1 MRSDKRLSKLDKI
14 DNNLERVVAKLKQRK
29 VNIEVEPLVDM
40 RAVRQWS
47 QRCVE
52 PLRVFCEKVL
62 GELYMHF
69 TPRSVN
75 ELLNE
80 VVQRGLRLE
89 IALALASQFDPLL
102 SNDTLL
108 RRYIDEDFVDW
119 DCLTSIIN
127 GFGYRFGVDELRNLL
142 SQPVV
147 ESPKRGRFS
156 LPRSL
161 GLSGIVKGLKRQ

>member
-14 DNNLERVVAKLKQRK
+14 DNNLERVVTKLKQRK
-29 VNIEVEPLVDM
+29 VNIEVKPLVDQKPIK
-40 RAVRQWS
+40 QWS
-47 QRCVE
+47 QRCVGQ
-52 PLRVFCEKVL
+52 LRQFCEKVL
-62 GELYMHF
+62 GELYTHY

-89 IALALASQFDPLL
+89 IALALASQFDPTLG
-102 SNDTLL
+102 NDALL
-108 RRYIDEDFVDW
+108 RRYIEEGFVDW
-119 DCLTSIIN
+119 DYLTSIIN
-127 GFGYRFGVDELRNLL
+127 SFGYRFGVDELRNLL

-147 ESPKRGRFS
+147 EVPKKGRFS

-161 GLSGIVKGLKRQ
+161 GFSGIVRGFKK

>member
-1 MRSDKRLSKLDKI
+1 MRGDKRLDRLDKI
-14 DNNLERVVAKLKQRK
+14 DNNLPKVIAKLKQRK
-29 VNIEVEPLVDM
+29 VNIEVKPLVDYKLIK
-40 RAVRQWS
+40 QWGG
-47 QRCVE
+47 RCVE
-52 PLRVFCEKVL
+52 QLRQFCEKVL
-62 GELYMHF
+62 TDLYTHY

-108 RRYIDEDFVDW
+108 RRYIEEGFVDW
-119 DCLTSIIN
+119 DYLVSVIN
-127 GFGYRFGVDELRNLL
+127 GFGYRFGVDELRSLL
-142 SQPVV
+142 TQPVV
-147 ESPKRGRFS
+147 EVPRRRFS

-161 GLSGIVKGLKRQ
+161 GLSGIVKGLKK

>member
-14 DNNLERVVAKLKQRK
+14 DNNLPKIVAKLKQRK
-29 VNIEVEPLVDM
+29 VNIEVESLVDVK
-40 RAVRQWS
+40 AVRQWS
-47 QRCVE
+47 QRCIE
-52 PLRVFCEKVL
+52 PLRAFCEKVL
-62 GELYMHF
+62 TDLYTHY
-69 TPRSVN
+69 TPVSVN
-75 ELLNE
+75 NLLNE

-89 IALALASQFDPLL
+89 VALALASQFDPLL

-108 RRYIDEDFVDW
+108 RRYVEEGFVDW
-119 DCLTSIIN
+119 DYLVSVIN

-147 ESPKRGRFS
+147 EVPRRRFS

-161 GLSGIVKGLKRQ
+161 GLSIAKGLKK

>member
-1 MRSDKRLSKLDKI
+1 MRSDKKLSKLDKI
-14 DNNLERVVAKLKQRK
+14 DNNLERVVARLKQRK
-29 VNIEVEPLVDM
+29 VNIEVKPLVDM

-52 PLRVFCEKVL
+52 QLRQFCEKVL
-62 GELYMHF
+62 TDLYTHY

-80 VVQRGLRLE
+80 VVSRGLRLE
-89 IALALASQFDPLL
+89 VALALASQYDPLL

-108 RRYIDEDFVDW
+108 RRYIEEGFIDW
-119 DCLTSIIN
+119 DYLVSVIN

-142 SQPVV
+142 TQPVV
-147 ESPKRGRFS
+147 EVPKKGRFN
-156 LPRSL
+156 LPKSL
-161 GLSGIVKGLKRQ
+161 GLSIVKGLKK

>member
-1 MRSDKRLSKLDKI
+1 MRSDKRLDRLDKI

-29 VNIEVEPLVDM
+29 VNIEVESLVDM

-47 QRCVE
+47 GRCVE
-52 PLRVFCEKVL
+52 SLRAFCGKVL
-62 GELYMHF
+62 TDLYMHY

-80 VVQRGLRLE
+80 VVSRGLRLE
-89 IALALASQFDPLL
+89 VALALASQYDPTLG
-102 SNDTLL
+102 NDTLL
-108 RRYIDEDFVDW
+108 RRYIEEGFVDW
-119 DCLTSIIN
+119 DYLTSIIN

-147 ESPKRGRFS
+147 EVPRRRFN

-161 GLSGIVKGLKRQ
+161 DFSGIVKGLKRQ

>member
-1 MRSDKRLSKLDKI
+1 MRSDKKLSKLDKI
-14 DNNLERVVAKLKQRK
+14 DNNLERIVAKLKQRK
-29 VNIEVEPLVDM
+29 VNIEVESLVDVK
-40 RAVRQWS
+40 AVRQWS
-47 QRCVE
+47 SRCVE
-52 PLRVFCEKVL
+52 SLRVFCEKVL

-89 IALALASQFDPLL
+89 VALALASQFDPLL

-108 RRYIDEDFVDW
+108 RRYIEEGFVDW
-119 DCLTSIIN
+119 DYLVSVIN

-142 SQPVV
+142 TQPVV
-147 ESPKRGRFS
+147 EVPRRRFS

-161 GLSGIVKGLKRQ
+161 DLSGIVRGLKK

>member
-1 MRSDKRLSKLDKI
+1 MRSDKRLDRLDKI
-14 DNNLERVVAKLKQRK
+14 DDNLERVVARLKQRRLK
-29 VNIEVEPLVDM
+29 VEVKPLVDVK
-40 RAVRQWS
+40 AVRQWS
-47 QRCVE
+47 GKCVE
-52 PLRVFCEKVL
+52 SLRAFCGKVL
-62 GELYMHF
+62 TDLYMHY

-80 VVQRGLRLE
+80 VVSRGLRLE
-89 IALALASQFDPLL
+89 VALALASQYDPLL

-108 RRYIDEDFVDW
+108 RRYIDEGFVDW
-119 DCLTSIIN
+119 DYLVSVIN

-147 ESPKRGRFS
+147 EAPKRRFS

-161 GLSGIVKGLKRQ
+161 GFSGIVRGFKSD

>member
-1 MRSDKRLSKLDKI
+1 MRSDKKLSKLDKI
-14 DNNLERVVAKLKQRK
+14 DSNLERVIARLRQRKLK
-29 VNIEVEPLVDM
+29 VEVESLVDVK
-40 RAVRQWS
+40 AVRQWS

-52 PLRVFCEKVL
+52 PLRAFCEKVL
-62 GELYMHF
+62 TDLYTHY
-69 TPRSVN
+69 TPKSVN

-89 IALALASQFDPLL
+89 VALALASQYDPLL

-108 RRYIDEDFVDW
+108 RRYIEEGFIDW
-119 DCLTSIIN
+119 DYLVSVIN

-147 ESPKRGRFS
+147 EPKKGRFN

>member
-1 MRSDKRLSKLDKI
+1 L
-14 DNNLERVVAKLKQRK
+14 
-29 VNIEVEPLVDM
+29 
-40 RAVRQWS
+40 
-47 QRCVE
+47 RCVE
-52 PLRVFCEKVL
+52 PLRQFCEKVL
-62 GELYMHF
+62 TDLYTHY

-89 IALALASQFDPLL
+89 VALALASQYDPLL

-108 RRYIDEDFVDW
+108 RRYIDEGFVDW
-119 DCLTSIIN
+119 DYLVSVIN

-147 ESPKRGRFS
+147 EVPRRRFS

-161 GLSGIVKGLKRQ
+161 VSRALLRALKGSSC

>member
-14 DNNLERVVAKLKQRK
+14 DGNLERVVARLKQRK
-29 VNIEVEPLVDM
+29 LNIEVKPLVDQKPIK
-40 RAVRQWS
+40 QWS

-62 GELYMHF
+62 GELYTHY

-89 IALALASQFDPLL
+89 VALALASQYDPLL

-108 RRYIDEDFVDW
+108 RRYIDEGFVDW
-119 DCLTSIIN
+119 DYLTSIIN

-147 ESPKRGRFS
+147 EVPKRRFN

-161 GLSGIVKGLKRQ
+161 GFSGIVRGLKK